1 MSLFKKKKDEL
12 SYLIFE
18 VTRQC
23 NLDCQFC
30 YNHWKRD
37 NDTKSEPE
45 KEGYTLAL
53 KTLKTVFKQANP
65 KHVTFTG
72 GEPLL
77 AERVNELILFC
88 RMKGA
93 TVSVITNGN
102 TGSTTEFSQ
111 LIKVGV
117 QLFELPL
124 HSYDQA
130 VHDRMT
136 GVLGSWK
143 KSKDRMV
150 GLMKFGAYVVP
161 VIVITKQNFSQVG
174 ETLELLNNLGFQRV
188 MLNRYNLGGAALAS
202 PEKVLPSKEELNEA
216 FKQANEI
223 AEKRRL
229 QLSSNVCTPH
239 CVVDPNRYR
248 NILFSNC
255 STDIRQRPLTLTVG
269 GDLRFCN
276 HSPDVMGNIYRE
288 TIHTILEKSSEKY
301 SVVAR
306 PDFCTGCIRYE
317 KCRGGCRA
325 AAQQTGG
332 SFNDVDPLVNT
343 IKEIEE
349 TEIV

>member
-1 MSLFKKKKDEL
+1 
-12 SYLIFE
+12 
-18 VTRQC
+18 
-23 NLDCQFC
+23 
-30 YNHWKRD
+30 
-37 NDTKSEPE
+37 
-45 KEGYTLAL
+45 
-53 KTLKTVFKQANP
+53 
-65 KHVTFTG
+65 
-72 GEPLL
+72 
-77 AERVNELILFC
+77 
-88 RMKGA
+88 
-93 TVSVITNGN
+93 
-102 TGSTTEFSQ
+102 
-111 LIKVGV
+111 
-117 QLFELPL
+117 
-124 HSYDQA
+124 
-130 VHDRMT
+130 
-136 GVLGSWK
+136 
-143 KSKDRMV
+143 
-150 GLMKFGAYVVP
+150 
-161 VIVITKQNFSQVG
+161 
-174 ETLELLNNLGFQRV
+174 

-288 TIHTILEKSSEKY
+288 TTHTILEKSSEKY